1 MMMSKFGG
9 AMQMSAMD
17 GAVPDAGT
25 SRRKLFKSSQSRSKV
40 VRKSV
45 NVATSLASEEKVAD
59 PSNTDNTTEFKART
73 NLAETAFFIP
83 QLRSDEEV

>member
-1 MMMSKFGG
+1 MSKFGG

-17 GAVPDAGT
+17 GAVPDAGM

-59 PSNTDNTTEFKART
+59 QVTRTTQL
-73 NLAETAFFIP
+73 NLRHERIWP
-83 QLRSDEEV
+83 RQLFSFHN